1 MAGAGRARARE
12 PRPSDRDFRP
22 SGASNRMRCP
32 WVNAVDTRAA
42 LWPARRMAELV
53 LEARTELIDPAL
65 YSRAEAPMGAV
76 RT

>member
-1 MAGAGRARARE
+1 V
-12 PRPSDRDFRP
+12 P
-22 SGASNRMRCP
+22 P

>member
-1 MAGAGRARARE
+1 MRALIATNIWPARLPTPGRVE
-12 PRPSDRDFRP
+12 PDEVPYR
-22 SGASNRMRCP
+22 
-32 WVNAVDTRAA
+32 VNAVDTRAA

-65 YSRAEAPMGAV
+65 YSRADAPMGAV